1 MLSEEKEARRGQY
14 KLLLTILALIFV
26 TITAYTIFWEIRYHQ
41 KYNYFQRVEAEVSG
55 FDTDDNGDQYAIINY
70 YVNDN
75 KYEKN
80 TDIFLDKKVGDKI
93 LVYYDINDPY
103 GVIYSLDYRRYLLPI
118 ISGVLGGVFVVFL
131 IMYKSS
137 YPKQKIK
144 QKRQTPA
151 EMLLEE

>member
-14 KLLLTILALIFV
+14 KLLLIILSLIFI

-55 FDTDDNGDQYAIINY
+55 FDTDDNGDKYAIILY

-80 TDIFLDKKVGDKI
+80 TDIFLDKKAGDKI
-93 LVYYDINDPY
+93 FVYYDENDPY
-103 GVIYSLDYRRYLLPI
+103 GVIYSLDYRRYLLPV
-118 ISGVLGGVFVVFL
+118 ISGVLGGVLVVFL

-144 QKRQTPA
+144 QKRPTPA